1 MASPQFLFVR
11 PEFCRRLS
19 SDSPRANCSHCCKKD
34 TLGLGCILPT
44 TGRIR
49 DFHPLERAPTGR
61 TQKEREES
69 GILPLFEVDSLEL
82 EINFIVRQQS
92 EGRAGL
98 SFAVVDAEAEHNYSR
113 EQVQKMTLR
122 LKRAETDSY
131 DFSPPSWEN
140 GALPNEE

>member
-1 MASPQFLFVR
+1 MA
-11 PEFCRRLS
+11 
-19 SDSPRANCSHCCKKD
+19 KKAETFTNQLQIKD
-34 TLGLGCILPT
+34 V
-44 TGRIR
+44 IR
-49 DFHPLERAPTGR
+49 KVQQELIES
-61 TQKEREES
+61 QKEREES

-82 EINFIVRQQS
+82 EIHFIVRQQS

-131 DFSPPSWEN
+131 DFSLPFRRPF
-140 GALPNEE
+140 AL

>member
-1 MASPQFLFVR
+1 MT
-11 PEFCRRLS
+11 
-19 SDSPRANCSHCCKKD
+19 KKAETFTNQLQIKD
-34 TLGLGCILPT
+34 V
-44 TGRIR
+44 IR
-49 DFHPLERAPTGR
+49 KVQQELIES
-61 TQKEREES
+61 QKEREES

-131 DFSPPSWEN
+131 DFSPPFRRLFLYDTKRIRLGEYDFLSSSVFC
-140 GALPNEE
+140 LPSNFPPGIFIGI

>member
-1 MASPQFLFVR
+1 MKIWRGIAVLYRVCGVEKPIRKGIGV
-11 PEFCRRLS
+11 
-19 SDSPRANCSHCCKKD
+19 AKKAETFTNQLQIKD
-34 TLGLGCILPT
+34 V
-44 TGRIR
+44 IR
-49 DFHPLERAPTGR
+49 KVQQELIES
-61 TQKEREES
+61 QKEREES

-82 EINFIVRQQS
+82 EIHFIVRQQS

-131 DFSPPSWEN
+131 DFSPPFRRPF
-140 GALPNEE
+140 AL